1 MNEHSS
7 SMLLQF
13 AEGLAYYRL
22 HHGEQ
27 FSQQT
32 LQTHAGQDI
41 GFYDGDARLAQMGK
55 MIH

>member
-55 MIH
+55 MLH